1 MTALTLFALSWGSV
15 SYAEVYNLHSEPYE
29 TREAFCFT
37 RGSHNLISGKYNLKH
52 FNLLFVPLCVSWG
65 SHYGYVY
72 EELFFGTL
80 LHCACLL
87 YPWNI
92 SNLMTLF
99 SFFTILQ
106 IENEYGYYENFYKE
120 DGKKYAL
127 WAAKMAVSQNTGVPW
142 IMCQQ
147 WDAPD
152 PVVRL

>member
-1 MTALTLFALSWGSV
+1 M
-15 SYAEVYNLHSEPYE
+15 
-29 TREAFCFT
+29 
-37 RGSHNLISGKYNLKH
+37 
-52 FNLLFVPLCVSWG
+52 
-65 SHYGYVY
+65 
-72 EELFFGTL
+72 
-80 LHCACLL
+80 
-87 YPWNI
+87 
-92 SNLMTLF
+92 
-99 SFFTILQ
+99 Q